1 MSKQKSV
8 FVTAIIA
15 VMLAVITFASY
26 KLSMPVFIILVGT
39 LSSVGFMSSATM
51 FCKWLQKPSE
61 CSEDDL
67 DIIHF
72 NTTPHCGDEPDNDY
86 DMTYEQIKQE
96 VEAGNE

>member
-8 FVTAIIA
+8 FVTAIMA
-15 VMLAVITFASY
+15 VMLAIITFSAY
-26 KLSMPVFIILVGT
+26 RLSMPVFIILVGA
-39 LSSVGFMSSATM
+39 LSGVGFMSSATM

-61 CSEDDL
+61 REEDDL

-72 NTTPHCGDEPDNDY
+72 KATPHYGDEPDNGY

-96 VEAGNE
+96 VESENE